1 MKTKSGVAFLVGL
14 LVLCGLFSCANSVLD
29 PALPDGVTDGD
40 LDNADVEL
48 ILVDGD
54 ADNDT
59 ERADLEAAETDAE
72 TDGPEAETS
81 TDGDPERDAEPE
93 AESSEADAEPDSDGE
108 SAAET
113 DADTESEAPLLP
125 FGEICTT
132 SENCAAGLT
141 CMTVLGTL
149 RCSKSCA
156 DEGSLCPEG
165 GECID
170 LTSRKTTV
178 LKVCAKSDSIHQNT
192 YMAACRGDWGLRR
205 EPRLPAGLGP
215 LQQALHRKRR
225 VSERQQPGPQPLRR
239 SRGPHPARHAQNRRP
254 LLPQTSRRRLS
265 RRGRSVPGQRPM
277 HQPDL
282 SARPDGGRLLQ
293 NLHRQQHL
301 PERPAELHSR
311 HLPDRYRPLSPQ
323 R

>member
-192 YMAACRGDWGLRR
+192 YMAACRGDWDCAANLVCPPVWGLCSKRCTASG
-205 EPRLPAGLGP
+205 ECPSVSSPAHNLCVDP
-215 LQQALHRKRR
+215 AART
-225 VSERQQPGPQPLRR
+225 QPGTRKTGALFCLKQAGADYLDVGAPCLVNDQCTSLICLQDPMGVVCSKTCTGSSTCPSAL
-239 SRGPHPARHAQNRRP
+239 PNCIHDICQTVIAR
-254 LLPQTSRRRLS
+254 
-265 RRGRSVPGQRPM
+265 
-277 HQPDL
+277 
-282 SARPDGGRLLQ
+282 
-293 NLHRQQHL
+293 
-301 PERPAELHSR
+301 
-311 HLPDRYRPLSPQ
+311 
-323 R
+323 